1 MFLNRFHA
9 NQTCRKIQTNHSR
22 QIKHNHLITRPRL
35 SSCALIPQQ
44 MPTSVPLSE
53 NFISNYTMK
62 KLHSAVLNIKN
73 SRNALRKKK
82 KRKKFDIDQTRPISN
97 SLCIKKAILK
107 TGMKLNMQIGL
118 RPKQYLAEILQ
129 DFSYQTWYEFPLLS
143 RSLQVSSATG

>member
-9 NQTCRKIQTNHSR
+9 NQTYRKIQTNHST

-35 SSCALIPQQ
+35 SSCVLIPQQ

-53 NFISNYTMK
+53 NFISNYTVK

-82 KRKKFDIDQTRPISN
+82 EVWHWSNKTYFKQPLHQKGYFKNWHEIKYANWIEAKTILGWDTARLQLPNMIWIPITESFTA
-97 SLCIKKAILK
+97 SFQCYRLK
-107 TGMKLNMQIGL
+107 
-118 RPKQYLAEILQ
+118 
-129 DFSYQTWYEFPLLS
+129 
-143 RSLQVSSATG
+143 